1 VNSILK
7 LERAPEGRILRLIP
21 KDAMRRFSVLPL
33 AVNEESRELSLAMVD
48 TEDFELISDIQ
59 AATGLFVKPAKAT
72 QEKIDEWIDAFTEG
86 EGSAATF
93 NVQNSSK
100 SLSPATRLVNELLS
114 EAMHSGVSDIHF
126 EPGERDF
133 IVRFRKDGVLSIMRK
148 LPVRTISET
157 ISRIKIMAK
166 MDIAEHRRPQ
176 DGRIHFND
184 GSREVDVRVSALPT
198 DYGQKMVLRLLD
210 RGTIIHEL
218 GSLGMQP
225 RHIALAKKEIHKPY
239 GMFLITGPTGSGK
252 TTTLYTL
259 LQMVRSPELN
269 ISTIEEP
276 IEYKI
281 PGIIQTAVNSKIG
294 LTFANVLRTLL
305 RQDPDVIM
313 VGEIRDRE
321 TAELAIQAALTGHL
335 VFSTLHT
342 NDAPSAIVRLVD
354 MGIEPFLV
362 ASALNFVMAQRL
374 VRRICPKCGGHDSA
388 NCVHCGGLGY
398 RGRLG
403 LYEMMPVSESIREL
417 IHSKAPLA
425 EVRKKAKEEGM
436 TSLLEDGRKKVTLGL
451 TTESEIASEA
461 MT

>member
-1 VNSILK
+1 MNAILK
-7 LERAPEGRILRLIP
+7 LDRAPEGRILRLIP

-59 AATGLFVKPAKAT
+59 TATGLFVKPAKAT

-133 IVRFRKDGVLSIMRK
+133 IVRFRKDGVLAIMRK

-210 RGTIIHEL
+210 RGTTVHEL

-225 RHIALAKKEIHKPY
+225 HHIALAKKEIHKPY

-259 LQMVRSPELN
+259 LQMIRSPELN

-294 LTFANVLRTLL
+294 LNFASVLRTLL

-342 NDAPSAIVRLVD
+342 NDAPSAIVRLID

-374 VRRICPKCGGHDSA
+374 VRRICPKCGGHNSA
-388 NCVHCGGLGY
+388 TCVHCGGLGY

-403 LYEMMPVSESIREL
+403 LYEMMPISESIREL
-417 IHSKAPLA
+417 IHSKALLA

-436 TSLLEDGRKKVTLGL
+436 TSLLEDGKEKVALGL
-451 TTESEIASEA
+451 TTASEIASEA